1 MTPRGSFL
9 ASLAAVLAGVGV
21 SVQTSVNGH
30 ANVAVGSPVL
40 ATAINHASALVL
52 AFGVALAMGSFPR
65 AVRELRSGRIR
76 LRWWWFLGGAMG
88 AAGVFT
94 IVLVTPVVGVVAV
107 AVAVT
112 LGQLAGSVLVDSL
125 GMGAGGRRSLNP
137 LRLAGIG
144 VAVVAVLVG
153 AEGRFDGAALI
164 VLPLAV
170 LAGIIIAIQ
179 QAANGWLI
187 IATGEFAVMSVI
199 NFGVSVLLVGTALA
213 GTVVLQPVSFSSIP
227 YWAPLGGLL
236 GAVIGVVAALTANKL
251 GVLSLMLCIAAGQAI
266 GGVLMDLFVPVD
278 QVGLTVSSVIGAALA
293 VCAVGLAGMGG
304 SRPGKRSPS

>member
-1 MTPRGSFL
+1 MTARGSIL

-21 SVQTSVNGH
+21 SVQTSINGH

-40 ATAINHASALVL
+40 ATAINHTSALVL
-52 AFGVALAMGSFPR
+52 ALGVALAMGAFPR
-65 AVRELRSGRIR
+65 AIRELRSGRVK
-76 LRWWWFLGGAMG
+76 LKWWWFLGGAMG

-94 IVLVTPVVGVVAV
+94 IVVVTPVVGVVAV

-125 GMGAGGRRSLNP
+125 GMGAGGRRSLNL
-137 LRLAGIG
+137 LRLVGIG

-199 NFGVSVLLVGTALA
+199 NFGVSVLLVGAAL
-213 GTVVLQPVSFSSIP
+213 TVTVMVQPVNLVDIP
-227 YWAPLGGLL
+227 YWAPLGGVL

-266 GGVLMDLFVPVD
+266 GGIFLDLLVPVD
-278 QVGLTVSSVIGAALA
+278 QVGLTAGSVMGAVLA
-293 VCAVGLAGMGG
+293 VCAVGLAGLG
-304 SRPGKRSPS
+304 SLPRRRLRS